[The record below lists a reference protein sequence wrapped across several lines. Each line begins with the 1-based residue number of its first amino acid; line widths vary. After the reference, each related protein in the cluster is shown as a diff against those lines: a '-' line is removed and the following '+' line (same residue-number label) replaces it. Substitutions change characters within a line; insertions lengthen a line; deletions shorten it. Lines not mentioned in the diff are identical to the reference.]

1 MFVGGTHTTNTVL
14 EWAMAEL
21 LRCPR
26 VMKKLQNEVRGIVEN
41 KSDITEDDLIRMNY
55 LKAVIK
61 ETLRLH
67 PPTSLLFRICT
78 QSVKINGYDIKPN
91 TYVIMNA
98 WQIGTDSKLYNKGE
112 EFEPE
117 RFLINSMNRPDYNG
131 NYDFQF
137 LPFGAGRRGC
147 PGTEFAMATTEI
159 ALANLVHKFDILVI
173 A

>member
-78 QSVKINGYDIKPN
+78 RTLEV
-91 TYVIMNA
+91 
-98 WQIGTDSKLYNKGE
+98 
-112 EFEPE
+112 
-117 RFLINSMNRPDYNG
+117 
-131 NYDFQF
+131 
-137 LPFGAGRRGC
+137 
-147 PGTEFAMATTEI
+147 
-159 ALANLVHKFDILVI
+159 
-173 A
+173 

>member
-1 MFVGGTHTTNTVL
+1 M
-14 EWAMAEL
+14 
-21 LRCPR
+21 
-26 VMKKLQNEVRGIVEN
+26 
-41 KSDITEDDLIRMNY
+41 
-55 LKAVIK
+55 
-61 ETLRLH
+61 
-67 PPTSLLFRICT
+67 
-78 QSVKINGYDIKPN
+78 KINGYDIKPN

-98 WQIGTDSKLYNKGE
+98 WQIGRDCKLYNRGE

-159 ALANLVHKFDILVI
+159 ALANLVHKFDWSLPDGARGEDIDMTEANGVI
-173 A
+173 THRKYPLKVVAFPYLASQQNQDR